1 VTDDAPWL
9 ASVRPSLG
17 ALSVYDVPRVHARAR
32 MHANENPEPWPEHV
46 MAALGDVV
54 RTIELG
60 RYPDTSGRE
69 LREVLAAR
77 HDCDVGR
84 IVLGNGSDEVISLLL
99 IALGGAARPVLVT
112 PVPTFVMYA
121 HAARVLGYEIRE
133 VELDEALQLDE
144 AGLDRA
150 LAGATIAFFA
160 RPNNPTGTLWSADA
174 IVRLVRAH
182 PSVVF
187 VVYEAH
193 VAYAPG
199 ASLWGRVWSSGEADN
214 VVFMQTLSKVGL
226 AALRIGYAIAD
237 PRLALALDKVRHPY
251 NISQTSIAIAH
262 TVLTRFAGE
271 QAQMITRAIEC
282 RDRLATML
290 AGIPG
295 AQVFDSAAN
304 LVVVR
309 LSPAAR
315 APALVLALAHAGI
328 LVKDV
333 GHLPKLAGCIRASVG
348 TMAEL
353 DHVEATIAAWI
364 AEEGAP

>member
-1 VTDDAPWL
+1 MTDDAPWL

-77 HDCDVGR
+77 HGCDLGR

-99 IALGGAARPVLVT
+99 TALGGAAQPVLVT

-121 HAARVLGYEIRE
+121 HAARVLGYEVRE
-133 VELDEALQLDE
+133 VELDDALQLDE

-174 IVRLVRAH
+174 IGRLVAAH

-187 VVYEAH
+187 VIDEAYI
-193 VAYAPG
+193 AYAPG
-199 ASLWGRVWSSGEADN
+199 SSLWGRLATDN

-251 NISQTSIAIAH
+251 NVSQTSIAIAH
-262 TVLTRFAGE
+262 AVLTRFADE
-271 QAQMITRAIEC
+271 QGQMIARAIGC
-282 RDRLATML
+282 RDRLAAVL
-290 AGIPG
+290 ARIPG

-309 LSPAAR
+309 LSPTSR
-315 APALVLALAHAGI
+315 APALVDALARAGI

-333 GHLPKLAGCIRASVG
+333 GHLPKLAGCIRASIG
-348 TMAEL
+348 TAAEL

-364 AEEGAP
+364 AGGGTA

>member
-1 VTDDAPWL
+1 VTTDAPWL

-17 ALSVYDVPRVHARAR
+17 PLSVYDVPRVPARAR

-54 RTIELG
+54 RTLELG

-69 LREVLAAR
+69 LREVLATRHACDAR
-77 HDCDVGR
+77 R

-99 IALGGAARPVLVT
+99 TALGGGARPVVVT

-121 HAARVLGYEIRE
+121 HAARVLGYEVRE
-133 VELDEALQLDE
+133 VELDDALQLDE
-144 AGLDRA
+144 EGLDRA
-150 LAGATIAFFA
+150 LVGATLAFFA
-160 RPNNPTGTLWSADA
+160 RPNNPTGTLWNAAS
-174 IVRLVRAH
+174 IERLALAH

-187 VVYEAH
+187 VVDEAYI
-193 VAYAPG
+193 AYAPG
-199 ASLWGRVWSSGEADN
+199 QSLWGRIAGDN
-214 VVFMQTLSKVGL
+214 VVFMNTLSKVGL

-262 TVLTRFAGE
+262 TVLTRFASE
-271 QAQMITRAIEC
+271 QQDMVARAIAC
-282 RDRLATML
+282 RERL
-290 AGIPG
+290 AGILASIPG
-295 AQVFDSAAN
+295 SEVFDSAAN

-309 LSPAAR
+309 LSPATR
-315 APALVLALAHAGI
+315 AAALVDVLARAGI

-333 GHLPKLAGCIRASVG
+333 GRLPRLSGCIRASVG
-348 TMAEL
+348 TAAEL
-353 DHVEATIAAWI
+353 DHVETTIATWI
-364 AEEGAP
+364 AGGGGT

>member
-1 VTDDAPWL
+1 MSDAPWL
-9 ASVRPSLG
+9 ASVRPSLA

-46 MAALGDVV
+46 MAALGEVV

-69 LREVLAAR
+69 LREILAAQ
-77 HDCDVGR
+77 HGCDASR

-99 IALGGAARPVLVT
+99 TALGGAPQPVLVT
-112 PVPTFVMYA
+112 PTPTFVMYA

-133 VELDEALQLDE
+133 VELDDALHLDE

-160 RPNNPTGTLWSADA
+160 RPNNPTGTLWRADA
-174 IVRLVRAH
+174 IARLVHAH

-187 VVYEAH
+187 VIDEAYI
-193 VAYAPG
+193 AYAPG
-199 ASLWGRVWSSGEADN
+199 ASLWGVLAADN
-214 VVFMQTLSKVGL
+214 IVLMRTLSKVGL

-251 NISQTSIAIAH
+251 NVSQTSIAIAVA
-262 TVLTRFAGE
+262 VLTRFASE
-271 QAQMITRAIEC
+271 QAQMVERAIAA
-282 RDRLATML
+282 RDRLAML
-290 AGIPG
+290 LARIPG
-295 AQVFDSAAN
+295 AHVFESAAN

-309 LSPAAR
+309 LSPASR
-315 APALVLALAHAGI
+315 APALVEALARAGI

-333 GHLPKLAGCIRASVG
+333 GHLPRLAGCIRASVG
-348 TMAEL
+348 TATEL
-353 DHVEATIAAWI
+353 DHVEATIDAWLGGG
-364 AEEGAP
+364 GAP